1 MSIILQAVQLKKT
14 YGKGDSAVHALE
26 ETSLSF
32 REGSFGLGAGRL
44 RTVFHIVLPSAVPG
58 ILSGV
63 ILAIGRVVG
72 ESAALMYTAGSVAQ
86 MPGQAGGG
94 LFDSV
99 RTLSVHMY
107 VLSSEGLH
115 IDKTYATA
123 VVLLVIVIGIN
134 ALSSFVAKKI
144 TKKQG

>member
-1 MSIILQAVQLKKT
+1 MLFRSRAEDFFTVHGHLGGDLVEQRAAVDRRVADEPFQVVD
-14 YGKGDSAVHALE
+14 GDPQHV
-26 ETSLSF
+26 
-32 REGSFGLGAGRL
+32 
-44 RTVFHIVLPSAVPG
+44 VLPRVAAQKPKAETGFFNV
-58 ILSGV
+58 GV
-63 ILAIGRVVG
+63 AQRFH
-72 ESAALMYTAGSVAQ
+72 AGSVAQ

>member
-1 MSIILQAVQLKKT
+1 M
-14 YGKGDSAVHALE
+14 
-26 ETSLSF
+26 
-32 REGSFGLGAGRL
+32 
-44 RTVFHIVLPSAVPG
+44 
-58 ILSGV
+58 
-63 ILAIGRVVG
+63 
-72 ESAALMYTAGSVAQ
+72 
-86 MPGQAGGG
+86 
-94 LFDSV
+94 FDSV